1 MTKAKLAYF
10 LLRSNENV
18 YQISMHISNQIQ
30 KLEFSLLDN
39 TSLAIIFRILM
50 NLMRNLFYGTR
61 SDVDDSLF
69 DDVID
74 KFGSLV
80 EEERL
85 QDEDL

>member
-1 MTKAKLAYF
+1 
-10 LLRSNENV
+10 
-18 YQISMHISNQIQ
+18 
-30 KLEFSLLDN
+30 
-39 TSLAIIFRILM
+39 M
-50 NLMRNLFYGTR
+50 NLMKNLFYGTR

-85 QDEDL
+85 

>member
-1 MTKAKLAYF
+1 
-10 LLRSNENV
+10 
-18 YQISMHISNQIQ
+18 MHISNQIQ

-50 NLMRNLFYGTR
+50 NLMKNLFYGTR

-85 QDEDL
+85 